1 MGCGT
6 PVVASRVGGIPELV
20 TDGET
25 GLLVPP
31 DDPAAL
37 AEAVTTLLAD
47 PDRRAR
53 MGSAARAQALARFES
68 ATIAAQTLE
77 LYRKALG
84 QGAALE
90 AAPSRISQVEGQYA
104 ERGAACR

>member
-1 MGCGT
+1 VYEAMGCGT

-20 TDGET
+20 VDGET

-37 AEAVTTLLAD
+37 AEAVTALLAD

-53 MGSAARAQALARFES
+53 MGCAARAQALARFES
-68 ATIAAQTLE
+68 ATIALQTLA
-77 LYRKALG
+77 LYQQALG
-84 QGAALE
+84 RTEARQ
-90 AAPSRISQVEGQYA
+90 AAPNRIRQVEGQYA
-104 ERGAACR
+104 

>member
-1 MGCGT
+1 
-6 PVVASRVGGIPELV
+6 VVASRVGGIPELV
-20 TDGET
+20 VDGET

-37 AEAVTTLLAD
+37 TEAVTRLLAD

-53 MGSAARAQALARFES
+53 MGCAARAQALARFES
-68 ATIAAQTLE
+68 ATIAAQTLA
-77 LYRKALG
+77 LYQQALG
-84 QGAALE
+84 HGAARQ

-104 ERGAACR
+104 